1 MNSILNIFSN
11 LFLWGAV
18 ASWILAQGLKVPIH
32 ALTDHR
38 WDFKYFWSPGGMPS
52 SHSASALSV
61 AILVGAK
68 IGWGSAEVAM
78 AVGFSA
84 IVMYDAAGGRR
95 ETGRQGAAI
104 NEILSKVMV
113 DGKPISD
120 EELKEIV
127 GHSPFEVLM
136 GALTGTIVAI
146 VLLLCFG

>member
-1 MNSILNIFSN
+1 MNSILGIFSN
-11 LFLWGAV
+11 LCLWGAV
-18 ASWILAQGLKVPIH
+18 VSWIVAQGLKIPIH

-38 WDFKYFWSPGGMPS
+38 WDWKYFLSSGGMPS
-52 SHSASALSV
+52 SHSASAIAV
-61 AILVGAK
+61 TILVGAK
-68 IGWGSAEVAM
+68 AGWSSSQFAI
-78 AVGFSA
+78 AVVFAA
-84 IVMYDAAGGRR
+84 IVMYDAAGVRR